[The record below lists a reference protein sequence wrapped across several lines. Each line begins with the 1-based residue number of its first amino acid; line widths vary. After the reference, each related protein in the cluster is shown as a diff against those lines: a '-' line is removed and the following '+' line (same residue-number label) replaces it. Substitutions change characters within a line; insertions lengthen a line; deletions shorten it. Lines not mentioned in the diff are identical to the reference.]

1 MSREL
6 QQHESEDPLE
16 RAVEES
22 GKQGVVVFAVTALLH
37 YGLSPESDKNFED
50 SLKFGARQGLKQFLH
65 SFADSL

>member
-1 MSREL
+1 MPREL